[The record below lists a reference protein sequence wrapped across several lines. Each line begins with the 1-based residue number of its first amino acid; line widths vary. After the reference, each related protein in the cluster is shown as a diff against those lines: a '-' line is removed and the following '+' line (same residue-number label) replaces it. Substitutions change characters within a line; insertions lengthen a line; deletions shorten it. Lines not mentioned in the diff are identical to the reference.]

1 MSVNDRTSQLGNEL
15 QEAIESVKSALSLA
29 ATQKNMFCE
38 QAVVAKN
45 QIQDDVSFHLELL
58 RNREVWLLE
67 QVDVHAQIKEESFEN
82 RLNELCVLLA
92 KLEVYEELLETQELQ
107 GNEVIANQA
116 KEIMSQLGNVPHHF
130 EDESSVCFS
139 ADNFALTDAVKKYGN
154 IVGESGEPILKIS
167 NVCRKKRASIDRSND
182 VIFIQEHFKQVANS
196 PVNDW
201 LINGLEVKES
211 GEDFEMVWKYFE
223 ELKISDCKEW
233 LYNKRQTMDLETVS
247 NGFQEHFEQVKST
260 PATEWLQTG
269 VVIDEDSSA
278 YRSHATL
285 DTSENIKA
293 WLLRSS
299 ESLSSRC
306 EDFNH
311 EGISLCRQSS
321 VDIEVSENSPA
332 KPIADQPPNDWL
344 MVLSTSRSPQVTQTE
359 SWLQRFQESSGMT
372 TSDWLIKSDSEPSE
386 AYPECYDWLTQES
399 IQRCKDCPGDC
410 YKDTFKVFKN
420 VLNSSRSEWLSTVS
434 DW

>member
-15 QEAIESVKSALSLA
+15 QDAIESVKSALSLA
-29 ATQKNMFCE
+29 ATQKNMFHE
-38 QAVVAKN
+38 QAVVAKH
-45 QIQDDVSFHLELL
+45 QIQDDISFHLELL

-67 QVDVHAQIKEESFEN
+67 QVDVHAQIKDETFEN
-82 RLNELCVLLA
+82 HLNELCVLLA

-107 GNEVIANQA
+107 GNEVIAGQA
-116 KEIMSQLGNVPHHF
+116 KEIMSQLSNLPRHF
-130 EDESSVCFS
+130 EDESGVCFS
-139 ADNFALTDAVKKYGN
+139 ADNFALTDAVKKYGS
-154 IVGESGEPILKIS
+154 IVGESGESNLKTV
-167 NVCRKKRASIDRSND
+167 NVSKKKSASIDGSNKI
-182 VIFIQEHFKQVANS
+182 VFIQEHFKQVANS

-201 LINGLEVKES
+201 LLDGLEVKES
-211 GEDFEMVWKYFE
+211 RIDSEIVWKNFQ
-223 ELKISDCKEW
+223 ELRRSDCKEW
-233 LYNKRQTMDLETVS
+233 LYSEPQPMDLETVS
-247 NGFQEHFEQVKST
+247 NRFQEHFQQVKSA

-293 WLLRSS
+293 WLLTSS

-306 EDFNH
+306 EDFND

-321 VDIEVSENSPA
+321 VDIEDSENSQA
-332 KPIADQPPNDWL
+332 KPIVDELPNDWL
-344 MVLSTSRSPQVTQTE
+344 MKSSTSRSPQVTQPE
-359 SWLQRFQESSGMT
+359 SWLQRFQEASGTT
-372 TSDWLIKSDSEPSE
+372 TSDWLIKSDSAPSE
-386 AYPECYDWLTQES
+386 AYRDCYDWLTQES
-399 IQRCKDCPGDC
+399 IDRCKDCPGDC

-420 VLNSSRSEWLSTVS
+420 VLNSSKSEWLATVS